1 MTSHFSRQQF
11 KIALTVATI
20 LYCCIQIPLHM
31 LRIIRP
37 SSRAHPRW
45 TYRQAL
51 GREILKIWF
60 TYASTVEFRF
70 PLSLDA
76 GSEKERFVKVHPET
90 PELYRG
96 MPDIPNC
103 EIKPTTIGGVW
114 YPQLFRA
121 NQHKDMHII
130 LHFHGGAYVLGSSRQ
145 SECGFA
151 ADTLHKA
158 TSALMF
164 FPQYRLASTQNCGFP
179 AALQDAISSYA
190 YLLDLGILPSR
201 ITISGDSAGGHLAIS
216 LLRYISENRALLP
229 RPLAA
234 LLWSPWLDL
243 ASDPKA
249 IDLSIN
255 ARFDFVI
262 SGLVTWAIRVFAP
275 PTVDLSH
282 PYLSPLRHPF
292 ETQTAIWIQVGG
304 LEVLNDDTVAFFK
317 SMKRTARNKI
327 ELYEVPYAPHDI
339 FLAGNILGFER
350 EATDA
355 AAFAQRFLKYVEY

>member
-1 MTSHFSRQQF
+1 MTVHFTRQQF
-11 KIALTVATI
+11 KTAWTIATI

-31 LRIIRP
+31 LLIIRP

-60 TYASTVEFRF
+60 TYASTIEYRF

-96 MPDIPNC
+96 TPDIPNC
-103 EIKPTTIGGVW
+103 EIRPTTIGGVW
-114 YPQLFRA
+114 YPQLFNA
-121 NQHKDMHII
+121 NHHKDMQII
-130 LHFHGGAYVLGSSRQ
+130 LHFHGGAYVLGSPRQ

-151 ADTLHKA
+151 AKILYKA
-158 TSALMF
+158 TSALIF
-164 FPQYRLASTQNCGFP
+164 FPQYRLASTQNGGFP

-190 YLLDLGILPSR
+190 YLLNLGILPSR
-201 ITISGDSAGGHLAIS
+201 ITISGDSAGGHLAVS
-216 LLRYISENRALLP
+216 LLRYIVENRALLP

-243 ASDPKA
+243 ASDPTA
-249 IDLSIN
+249 IDLNIN

-262 SGLVTWAIRVFAP
+262 SRLVAWAIRVFAP
-275 PTVDLSH
+275 RTIDLEH

-304 LEVLNDDTVAFFK
+304 LEVLNGDTIAFFK
-317 SMKRTARNKI
+317 SMRRIAGNNI

-339 FLAGNILGFER
+339 FLAGNFLGFER
-350 EATDA
+350 EVTDA
-355 AAFAQRFLKYVEY
+355 ARFAQRFLNEVEY